1 MCLRFVFLLI
11 MRLAAWLRLSR
22 REEAWKTAEILILR
36 HQLAV
41 LQRRQPRRP
50 KLNWADRALLAT
62 LLSVIPKARR
72 QGLRLL
78 VTPDTILRWHRD
90 IVRRRWA
97 VRSISGKIG
106 RPVTRRNIKALALRL
121 ARENPEWG
129 YRRIHG
135 ELAGLGVKIAAST
148 IWETL
153 RTNGIDPAP
162 RRTGPTWSQF
172 LRSQAEAILACD
184 FFIVD
189 LLDGTQAYVL
199 TVIEHATRRIRILGL
214 TPHPTGEWTVQQARN
229 LLMDL
234 GDQAYRAKFM
244 IRDRGSNFTA
254 AFDAVLADAGIR
266 TVLCNVRTPRMNA
279 IAERWIG
286 GCRREL
292 LDRTLAWNQAHL
304 RRILREYET
313 HHNQHRP
320 HRSLNAAAPLKPLPE
335 LIDLNQYRVRKHAH
349 VGGLINEYR
358 LVAWCGRGFR
368 HAQVHCGPVTFRF
381 GTAPL

>member
-1 MCLRFVFLLI
+1 MQFVFLLI
-11 MRLAAWLRLSR
+11 TRVAAGLRLSR
-22 REEAWKTAEILILR
+22 REEAWNTAKILILR

-62 LLSVIPKARR
+62 LLGVIPKARR

-78 VTPDTILRWHRD
+78 VAPDTIVRWHRD

-97 VRSISGKIG
+97 ARSTRGRTG
-106 RPVTRRNIKALALRL
+106 RPATRRNIQALVRPL
-121 ARENPEWG
+121 ARENPGWG

-135 ELAGLGVKIAAST
+135 ELAGLGVKVAAST
-148 IWETL
+148 VWEIL
-153 RTNGIDPAP
+153 RASGIDPAP
-162 RRTGPTWSQF
+162 RQTGRTWPQF

-184 FFIVD
+184 FFTVD
-189 LLDGTQAYVL
+189 LLDGTRAYVL
-199 TVIEHATRRIRILGL
+199 AVIEHATRRIRILGITL
-214 TPHPTGEWTVQQARN
+214 HPTGQWTAQQARN

-234 GDQAYRAKFM
+234 DEQAHRARFM

-254 AFDAVLADAGIR
+254 TFDAVLADAGIR
-266 TVLCNVRTPRMNA
+266 TVLCNIQTPRMNA

-292 LDRTLAWNQAHL
+292 LDRTLIWNQAHL
-304 RRILREYET
+304 RQILRQYET

-320 HRSLNAAAPLKPLPE
+320 HRSLSGAAPLKPLPE
-335 LIDLNQYRVRKHAH
+335 PVNLDQYHARRQTRA
-349 VGGLINEYR
+349 GGLINEYR
-358 LVAWCGRGFR
+358 LVA
-368 HAQVHCGPVTFRF
+368 
-381 GTAPL
+381 